1 MRALGISDLPPAMET
16 GRVEVLLKFLR
27 KALTAK
33 RYLIKSQIVSSLKD
47 KVDIATLTRAC
58 IGTSPAAPT
67 AAVYQRITLFRSI
80 ALELNK
86 TGSLTPDG
94 GDESKDESK
103 DKFWPEVDSQL
114 AVYYQVMGPAERQV
128 MHEVT
133 YREDLA
139 TYGEPDNTIPLT
151 LMQDVEGWLT
161 TLNKARE
168 K

>member
-16 GRVEVLLKFLR
+16 GRVEVLLKFLS

-58 IGTSPAAPT
+58 IDGE
-67 AAVYQRITLFRSI
+67 FD
-80 ALELNK
+80 
-86 TGSLTPDG
+86 PDG

-128 MHEVT
+128 MYEVT

-161 TLNKARE
+161 TLNKAMENRIAHTRSS
-168 K
+168 